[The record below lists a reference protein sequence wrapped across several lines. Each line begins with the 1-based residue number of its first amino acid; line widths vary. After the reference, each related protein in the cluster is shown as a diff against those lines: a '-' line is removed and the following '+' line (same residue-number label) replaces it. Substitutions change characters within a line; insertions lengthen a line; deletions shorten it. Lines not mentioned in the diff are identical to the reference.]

1 MSQFSAR
8 AIDPAQTDALIEVVT
23 QQITLLTFDDT
34 DTDTLHRLVTALADP
49 REQSQTALINLFG
62 EIGEATTELLL
73 LGLQQH
79 PIALA
84 RRGCA
89 RSLAKVCDPFSV
101 PGLIEALVM
110 DPDVWVKSAA
120 ASALVAIGP
129 PAVLELLD
137 IVTEIQDPQINGQ
150 AAWSLAHM
158 DPETLPLF
166 YDAITSPL
174 GSVRAAVITAV
185 GSILKR
191 HSDHFPYPSPALDL
205 LHKGLTDL
213 DPNARLESVTAIAA
227 LRLKSSVRSILPL
240 LTDPDETVRRATA
253 IALGKL
259 SDSSIL
265 PALETAARTDEAA
278 SVRVLAQLAIAQL
291 TELKSP

>member
-34 DTDTLHRLVTALADP
+34 DTDTLHRLVTALADA
-49 REQSQTALINLFG
+49 REQSQTALVNLFG

-89 RSLAKVCDPFSV
+89 RALAKVQDPFSV

-129 PAVLELLD
+129 PAVLDLLD

-158 DPETLPLF
+158 DPEALPLF
-166 YDAITSPL
+166 YTAITSPL
-174 GSVRAAVITAV
+174 GSVRAAVITAI
-185 GSILKR
+185 GAILKR
-191 HSDHFPYPSPALDL
+191 HSDRFPYPPPALDL
-205 LHKGLTDL
+205 LHKGLNDL

-227 LRLKSSVRSILPL
+227 LRLKSSVQSILPL

-259 SDSSIL
+259 SDPSVL
-265 PALETAARTDEAA
+265 PALETAARIDASA

-291 TELKSP
+291 TE